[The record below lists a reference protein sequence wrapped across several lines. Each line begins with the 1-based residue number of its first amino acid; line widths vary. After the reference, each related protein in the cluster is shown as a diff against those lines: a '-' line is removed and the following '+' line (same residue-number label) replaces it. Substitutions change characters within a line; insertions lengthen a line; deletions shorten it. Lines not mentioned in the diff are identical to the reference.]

1 MLIERT
7 STVSKKDCVLAAV
20 VLHVSGTAFAA
31 DPPKPDGQ
39 WRGSLGAGLSITQS
53 TTDSVSVNLQGDA
66 VRATEVDQWDFAGGL
81 LYGRSEDA
89 AGVSTTSANLARAAG
104 RNAYNFDPRWFG
116 FGSLELDYDE
126 LQDIDLRAVAG
137 LGAGYHVTKSE
148 DTVFDL
154 FGGLAYNHT
163 KYVSETV
170 DATELL
176 LGEESNHKLSS
187 GTTLKQRLAVYP
199 NLTDSGQYRV
209 QFAAGLA
216 TKLSE
221 TFDLTVT
228 LADNYQSNPQPG
240 ISRNE
245 LLFITGISVRFG
257 E

>member
-1 MLIERT
+1 M
-7 STVSKKDCVLAAV
+7 SKKDCALAAL
-20 VLHVSGTAFAA
+20 VLQASAVALAT

-53 TTDSVSVNLQGDA
+53 TTDSISVNFTGDA
-66 VRATEVDQWDFAGGL
+66 VRATEADQWNFAGAV

-89 AGVSTTSANLARAAG
+89 DGVSTTSANLARGAG
-104 RNAYNFDPRWFG
+104 RYAYNVDPRWYG
-116 FGSLELDYDE
+116 FGSLELDYDQ

-137 LGAGYHVTKSE
+137 LGAGYHVTKT
-148 DTVFDL
+148 DQAVFDL
-154 FGGLAYNHT
+154 IGGLAYNHT
-163 KYVSETV
+163 QYVGETV

-176 LGEESNHKLSS
+176 LGEESNHKLTS
-187 GTTLKQRLAVYP
+187 GTTLEQRLAVYP

-216 TKLSE
+216 TRLSE

-228 LADNYQSNPQPG
+228 LTDNYQSNPQPG